1 MGVVCNRGLVDL
13 ICCEQY
19 IRATGFGIIRLD
31 EDYSAL
37 SCLYDVKSGDGC
49 SVGGAVDGPDGSFN
63 DGCRQDPWWLSRD
76 GARLKVQATAADGA
90 GGRGKN

>member
-1 MGVVCNRGLVDL
+1 MVNVCRLVLIPYLSGFLAMGVVCNRGLVDL

-37 SCLYDVKSGDGC
+37 SCLYGTNFLV
-49 SVGGAVDGPDGSFN
+49 VLQF
-63 DGCRQDPWWLSRD
+63 
-76 GARLKVQATAADGA
+76 
-90 GGRGKN
+90 

>member
-1 MGVVCNRGLVDL
+1 M
-13 ICCEQY
+13 
-19 IRATGFGIIRLD
+19 
-31 EDYSAL
+31 
-37 SCLYDVKSGDGC
+37 KSGDGC